1 MLDLLDKDNQE
12 ESAKEGGI
20 WPAFETNGIG
30 LEGRSMK

>member
-20 WPAFETNGIG
+20 WLAFEMNGIG
-30 LEGRSMK
+30 LGGRSIK